1 MHARAVTAADTDWVD
16 IARRYEEL
24 ARTSGSPVVELNR
37 AVAVGM
43 AYGPAAGL
51 AIADE
56 LSASGALKAYH
67 LLPSVRADLLAR
79 LGRLAEAGAEFTRA
93 AGLTD
98 NARERAL
105 LKARAAA
112 CVAEHGAH

>member
-1 MHARAVTAADTDWVD
+1 MTAADTDWVG
-16 IARRYEEL
+16 IAQRYEEL
-24 ARTSGSPVVELNR
+24 AQAAGSPVVELNR

-51 AIADE
+51 AIADA
-56 LSASGALKAYH
+56 LHSSGALKGYH
-67 LLPSVRADLLAR
+67 LLPSVRADLLAK
-79 LGRLAEAGAEFTRA
+79 LGRHGEAGAEFERA

-105 LKARAAA
+105 LTARAAA
-112 CVAEHGAH
+112 CLKHATH

>member
-1 MHARAVTAADTDWVD
+1 MHARAVTPAETDWVD

-24 ARTSGSPVVELNR
+24 AHAAGSPVVELNR

-56 LSASGALKAYH
+56 LLDSGALKDYH
-67 LLPSVRADLLAR
+67 LLPSVRADLLAK
-79 LGRLAEAGAEFTRA
+79 LGRHLEAGAEFERA
-93 AGLTD
+93 AGLTS

-105 LKARAAA
+105 LQARAAA
-112 CVAEHGAH
+112 CLHTHAH